1 MVLVD
6 GTASFVARS
15 STDTARSVTER
26 LGVEPTLIRE
36 VGDLVG
42 NGRSGRRHSQAIWQ
56 IDRHFGAAQEPFDA
70 ALASLLG
77 QLDGQAQ
84 ALNALRPAFD
94 LEIRCYRSS
103 DSSQGGFW
111 LSADVMR
118 RLGGLGID
126 FFAPSTSIAPTRTT
140 PKGNPAS
147 ARPRTGPFI
156 RYAALRAFTVNTQR
170 PQSACCDRP
179 HQDLARSDHT

>member
-126 FFAPSTSIAPTRTT
+126 FFCTVYLD
-140 PKGNPAS
+140 S
-147 ARPRTGPFI
+147 ADEN
-156 RYAALRAFTVNTQR
+156 NTQGE
-170 PQSACCDRP
+170 PG
-179 HQDLARSDHT
+179 